1 MKIRRFLS
9 YIAVA
14 VAASALTLFYAAPQ
28 QQTPGIE
35 KLQALHAL
43 IEQRFVEEYDETAM
57 YDAAAGA
64 MIDALGNRWS
74 HYIPASEYES
84 HQEQM
89 KNAYVGIGVTIV
101 TREDGYIDIQKV
113 EPGGPAHAA
122 GIQPGDILIGVEGH
136 DVAELPVAEVKNKVR
151 GKIGTQVK
159 LKLRRGEQTLEVT
172 AVRKEIQTV
181 VATGTMLE
189 GNVGLVQIVNF
200 DSRCES
206 ETLAAVK
213 ALLDQGANA
222 LIFDVRYNPGG
233 YKDEMVGVLDYLLP
247 EGALFRSVNYAGKE
261 EVDYSDEAH
270 LDIPMAVLV
279 NGDTY
284 SAAELF
290 AAALQEYEAAV
301 VVGEP
306 TVGKGHFQNT
316 FRLSDGSA
324 VTLSVGRYSTPKG
337 VNLDGV
343 GITPDVEC
351 PVDEETYWQIYA
363 GYVQPQEDPQI
374 QAALEALKSR

>member
-14 VAASALTLFYAAPQ
+14 VAASALTLFYVAPQ

-43 IEQRFVEEYDETAM
+43 IKQRFVEEYDETAM

-136 DVAELPVAEVKNKVR
+136 DVAELTVAEVKSLVR

-159 LKLRRGEQTLEVT
+159 LQLRRGEQTLEVN
-172 AVRKEIQTV
+172 AERQEIQTV

>member
-1 MKIRRFLS
+1 
-9 YIAVA
+9 
-14 VAASALTLFYAAPQ
+14 
-28 QQTPGIE
+28 
-35 KLQALHAL
+35 
-43 IEQRFVEEYDETAM
+43 
-57 YDAAAGA
+57 

-136 DVAELPVAEVKNKVR
+136 DVAELTVAEVKSKVR

-159 LKLRRGEQTLEVT
+159 LQLRRGEQTLEVN
-172 AVRKEIQTV
+172 AERKEIQTV

-189 GNVGLVQIVNF
+189 GNVGLVKIVNF

-233 YKDEMVGVLDYLLP
+233 YKDEMVGILDYLLP
-247 EGALFRSVNYAGKE
+247 KVAVFRSVDYTGKE
-261 EVDYSDEAH
+261 EVDYSDEKC

-279 NGDTY
+279 NQDSY

-290 AAALQEYEAAV
+290 AAALQEYEVAV
-301 VVGEP
+301 VVGEH
-306 TVGKGHFQNT
+306 TTGKGHYQNT
-316 FRLSDGSA
+316 YRLPDGSA
-324 VTLSVGRYSTPKG
+324 AVLSVGRYTTPKG

-343 GITPDVEC
+343 GIAPDVE
-351 PVDEETYWQIYA
+351 VLVEEELYWQIYA
-363 GYVQPQEDPQI
+363 GNVPPEKDPQI
-374 QAALEALKSR
+374 QAALAALLE

>member
-1 MKIRRFLS
+1 
-9 YIAVA
+9 
-14 VAASALTLFYAAPQ
+14 
-28 QQTPGIE
+28 
-35 KLQALHAL
+35 
-43 IEQRFVEEYDETAM
+43 
-57 YDAAAGA
+57 
-64 MIDALGNRWS
+64 
-74 HYIPASEYES
+74 
-84 HQEQM
+84 
-89 KNAYVGIGVTIV
+89 
-101 TREDGYIDIQKV
+101 
-113 EPGGPAHAA
+113 
-122 GIQPGDILIGVEGH
+122 
-136 DVAELPVAEVKNKVR
+136 
-151 GKIGTQVK
+151 
-159 LKLRRGEQTLEVT
+159 
-172 AVRKEIQTV
+172 
-181 VATGTMLE
+181 
-189 GNVGLVQIVNF
+189 
-200 DSRCES
+200 
-206 ETLAAVK
+206 
-213 ALLDQGANA
+213 
-222 LIFDVRYNPGG
+222 
-233 YKDEMVGVLDYLLP
+233 MVGVLDYLLP